1 MIRHAGVVCYDWL
14 MDVIPAFVDETGVLT
29 QSPREQPVYGIGLL
43 LVNDPSEVTDRFYK
57 LYFNVAS
64 ERSSE
69 RSRLRREIKQED
81 RSPTLQEIDHLMW
94 STRHPE
100 YKFTDVATH
109 NVQQYIDL
117 LNLYFSLDCFEFHA
131 LLVDRTDPDFSLSN
145 WSNDPWKAYVDL
157 GRSLLERRLAAP
169 VFALVDFQAK
179 PNRSLVN
186 LEDEFCSVEFMKGCL
201 RASSETQI
209 FLQLVDVLI
218 GCVQADYKE
227 KSGFYSS
234 NSRRAIAKK
243 RLVDFVRSKLSLPSD
258 QPMVSQER
266 PIWETKTP
274 SPFTVWLKAESVAMS
289 GAHPA

>member
-1 MIRHAGVVCYDWL
+1 
-14 MDVIPAFVDETGVLT
+14 MDVLPAFIDETGVLT

-43 LVNDPSEVTDRFYK
+43 LVSEPAEVTDSFYK
-57 LYFNVAS
+57 LYFNVGS

-69 RSRLRREIKQED
+69 RSRLRREVKQEN
-81 RSPTLQEIDHLMW
+81 RSPTLREIDHLMW

-117 LNLYFSLDCFEFHA
+117 LNLYFALDCFEFHA
-131 LLVDRTDPDFSLSN
+131 LLVDRTDPGFSLSKWN
-145 WSNDPWKAYVDL
+145 NDPWKAYVAL
-157 GRSLLERRLAAP
+157 SRSLLELRLSTP
-169 VFALVDFQAK
+169 VFALVDYQAK
-179 PNRSLVN
+179 PSRSVVN

-227 KSGFYSS
+227 RNGFYSS
-234 NSRRAIAKK
+234 NSRRASAKRK
-243 RLVDFVRSKLSLPSD
+243 LIDFVRSRLAIPSG

-266 PIWETKTP
+266 PIWETNTP
-274 SPFTVWLKAESVAMS
+274 SRFTVSLKAESVAMS